1 MIELPKI
8 ERNVNNTQDL
18 CKCRPICKS
27 RRREWKGQVQQTSA
41 ELLLESK
48 PKVDCLRKW
57 PKLSPDSPCPLS
69 GRTRVAMK
77 QTITRRPEIVRI
89 CEAPIESTADTTYL
103 QHLEM
108 ARKIGALRTVKMCCA
123 FCRCGACCPCTASEY
138 APRDAERTNQRL
150 SDMRSFDMRVKT
162 DSLQMRIMYN

>member
-57 PKLSPDSPCPLS
+57 PAHYAQSKCVVRSADAGPVVHAPQASMHPGTPRGPTSDCLTCAVLTCASKPIACKCVSCIIKKMNYYFTSQQVYFYKAALLIKAIS
-69 GRTRVAMK
+69 SK
-77 QTITRRPEIVRI
+77 QLF
-89 CEAPIESTADTTYL
+89 YL
-103 QHLEM
+103 L
-108 ARKIGALRTVKMCCA
+108 
-123 FCRCGACCPCTASEY
+123 
-138 APRDAERTNQRL
+138 
-150 SDMRSFDMRVKT
+150 
-162 DSLQMRIMYN
+162 